1 MMLCFSSDYT
11 TGAHPRVLE
20 ALQAI
25 NLRAT
30 AGYGM
35 DADCRAAAE

>member
-25 NLRAT
+25 NLRKNR
-30 AGYGM
+30 GLWHG
-35 DADCRAAAE
+35 